1 MPYFNLF
8 TPESLFFWEVLLSI
22 PVLVW
27 LLPIKRIVNQ
37 KREFVAM
44 RFIWIMLISVTILLY
59 ANPPAE
65 IYVANVS
72 QPGDGSA
79 DRPYGTVAAAVM
91 MAKPGDVI
99 YVKPGVY
106 AEAIVLNKSGE
117 PDKPLVIKA
126 FDPNNRPV
134 FSSPMSLLSI
144 TDDNIV
150 VDGLILD
157 AQFAASDIV
166 RIQGVTN
173 VTIRNCEIRNG
184 RKDGIDMEL
193 SDDVTIENCQIHHC
207 LAGSFTNQQDAHG
220 IVSVT
225 SRNVTIRGCEIY
237 YVSGDCFQTDPSRGT
252 PEWDDVLI
260 EDCKLWTGP
269 LPGDAADWH
278 AGEVPGENAV
288 DTKVNGGAAGN
299 YRAKLTIRNTEA
311 YGFVPGYINNRAAF
325 NIKEKVECVLENV
338 NVHDNEIAYRLRGPG
353 SNGGAHVTIINNI
366 AYDNVK
372 TFRTEDGLEQLKI
385 YNSTFD
391 IGTGDR
397 YFQNA
402 GGGYQQSGLE
412 VRNCLFFGSKPS
424 EGGHSSN
431 LSANAGFFRN
441 RDQRDYHL
449 VAGSPAIDAGVTI
462 TLVTTDIEGNPRTGA
477 YDVGAYEFN
486 VSTGIDDTPEN
497 PTGFRLEQ
505 NYPNPFNPKTTIA
518 FSLPTAGKI
527 TLEIFDVLGRKVRT
541 LLQDYLPAGDYQ
553 AAWDGRNDFGQTLS
567 SGVYIYQLRAGS
579 YQQTRS
585 MQFIR

>member
-1 MPYFNLF
+1 VPYFHLITTEYILF
-8 TPESLFFWEVLLSI
+8 LEILMSI
-22 PVLVW
+22 PFLVW
-27 LLPIKRIVNQ
+27 VLPINRIVNQ
-37 KREFVAM
+37 KREFILM
-44 RFIWIMLISVTILLY
+44 RFIWMMLISVTIILY
-59 ANPPAE
+59 ANSPTA
-65 IYVANVS
+65 IYVANVN
-72 QPGDGSA
+72 QPGDGTL
-79 DRPYGTVAAAVM
+79 DRPYGTVAVALM
-91 MAKPGDVI
+91 NAKPGDVI
-99 YVKPGVY
+99 YVKAGVY
-106 AEAIVLNKSGE
+106 SEAIVINKSGE

-126 FDPNNRPV
+126 YDPKNRPV
-134 FSSPMSLLSI
+134 FSSPMSLLNI

-166 RIQGVTN
+166 RIQGVSN

-193 SDDVTIENCQIHHC
+193 SDNVTIENCQIHHC

-225 SRNVTIRGCEIY
+225 SRNITIRGCEIF

-252 PEWDDVLI
+252 PEWDNVLI

-278 AGEVPGENAV
+278 AGEVPGENAI
-288 DTKVNGGAAGN
+288 DTKVNGGAAGS

-311 YGFVPGYINNRAAF
+311 YGFMPGFINNRAAF
-325 NIKEKVECVLENV
+325 NIKEKVDCLLENV
-338 NVHDNEIAYRLRGPG
+338 IVHDNEIAYRLRGPG
-353 SNGGAHVTIINNI
+353 SNGGARVTIINNI

-402 GGGYQQSGLE
+402 GGGYLQSGLE

-424 EGGHSSN
+424 EGEHSSN
-431 LSANAGFFRN
+431 LSASSGFFRD
-441 RDQRDYHL
+441 RDNRDYHL
-449 VAGSPAIDAGVTI
+449 VSGAPAIDAGVTI
-462 TLVTTDIEGNPRTGA
+462 SLVTTDIEGNPRVGV

-486 VSTGIDDTPEN
+486 LSTGIDDIREN
-497 PTGFRLEQ
+497 PMGFRLEQ

-518 FSLPTAGKI
+518 FSLPVAGKI

-541 LLQDYLPAGDYQ
+541 LLQEYLQPGQYQ
-553 AAWDGRNDFGQTLS
+553 ADWDGRNEYGQPLS
-567 SGVYIYQLRAGS
+567 SGIYIYQLRTGN
-579 YQQTRS
+579 YLQTRS
-585 MQFIR
+585 MHLIQ